1 MPRPCSKDRPA
12 SSGFLR
18 PDDLNRLIH
27 LTLRVTA
34 AGEPF
39 SQPYDNNNAY
49 DFSADLDCRCG
60 RAELL
65 YHEHIGYQ
73 HTARNP
79 AQQARAQGDHDG
91 ETIARSGEHT
101 SELKSLMR
109 IWTAVFGMQTKTTTL

>member
-65 YHEHIGYQ
+65 YHEHIGY
-73 HTARNP
+73 
-79 AQQARAQGDHDG
+79 
-91 ETIARSGEHT
+91 RSEEHT
-101 SELKSLMR
+101 SELQSLMR
-109 IWTAVFGMQTKTTTL
+109 TSYAVFCLKQKKKTKPQRTH